1 MRRILPIPRAARRAV
16 AAGLAGAAV
25 LLALAGCDTRTTAG
39 AQPTPCPDSM
49 SCRALK
55 RLNTAQPS
63 GEQEP

>member
-1 MRRILPIPRAARRAV
+1 MKRAASAAWRALAFGLAV
-16 AAGLAGAAV
+16 AGL
-25 LLALAGCDTRTTAG
+25 LLALAGCDTRTTSG
-39 AQPTPCPDSM
+39 PQPTPCPDSM